1 MLVGLICGLVCGYLI
16 YAFASRA
23 TLTTFLVAMTNF
35 LLLIGAGLFS
45 KAVGDFQRNAFN
57 KLLGSDVDDAGGD
70 GPGSYDVRGAI
81 WHLDCCNPE
90 NNTDGTGWGIFN
102 ALFGWDN
109 TGTGEPLYS
118 SMMILIHKL
127 NFIILFFSWYS
138 ACIYFLLVDSSR
150 SSCIHEIL
158 RRPYYD
164 LWL

>member
-1 MLVGLICGLVCGYLI
+1 
-16 YAFASRA
+16 
-23 TLTTFLVAMTNF
+23 MTNF

-102 ALFGWDN
+102 ARKSYLPSYHFLV
-109 TGTGEPLYS
+109 GEALTR
-118 SMMILIHKL
+118 
-127 NFIILFFSWYS
+127 
-138 ACIYFLLVDSSR
+138 DS
-150 SSCIHEIL
+150 
-158 RRPYYD
+158 
-164 LWL
+164 LWLAKLCYLRLGHFV